1 MISNVATLELIV
13 IVLPQSI
20 EFFEPSIFE
29 RIVGGINLMGVRCS
43 NASFEKNI
51 FLFVR
56 ASSANSKFRLFF
68 SGFEVRCLWWCW
80 RAVQRLFLLLKSSGR
95 VYYDCYYY
103 PKGVGKEKG
112 TGRGRYREKKTPGS
126 GDPNTLEVTSPL
138 RTTFSEALGNTFSVA
153 LRMERR
159 TVIVFWVLH
168 VSNGLAD
175 SNYFD
180 GFRVWMG
187 RPIFFYVR

>member
-1 MISNVATLELIV
+1 MMYYNILL
-13 IVLPQSI
+13 QSI

-112 TGRGRYREKKTPGS
+112 TGRGRYREKRPHGRETLTPSSVVTILNSKDSFCEGYTRS
-126 GDPNTLEVTSPL
+126 G
-138 RTTFSEALGNTFSVA
+138 
-153 LRMERR
+153 
-159 TVIVFWVLH
+159 I
-168 VSNGLAD
+168 D
-175 SNYFD
+175 SY
-180 GFRVWMG
+180 
-187 RPIFFYVR
+187 

>member
-112 TGRGRYREKKTPGS
+112 TGRGRYREKRPHGRETLTPSSVVTILNSKDSFCEGYTRS
-126 GDPNTLEVTSPL
+126 G
-138 RTTFSEALGNTFSVA
+138 
-153 LRMERR
+153 
-159 TVIVFWVLH
+159 I
-168 VSNGLAD
+168 D
-175 SNYFD
+175 SW
-180 GFRVWMG
+180 RLS
-187 RPIFFYVR
+187 

>member
-1 MISNVATLELIV
+1 M
-13 IVLPQSI
+13 
-20 EFFEPSIFE
+20 FE
-29 RIVGGINLMGVRCS
+29 RKLW
-43 NASFEKNI
+43 KKY

-112 TGRGRYREKKTPGS
+112 TGRGRYREKRPHGRETLTPS
-126 GDPNTLEVTSPL
+126 SVVTILNSKDSFL
-138 RTTFSEALGNTFSVA
+138 SHSHFEWSVA
-153 LRMERR
+153 LQLFFECFVLRMDWLIR
-159 TVIVFWVLH
+159 IILMDFVFEWGGQFSFIF
-168 VSNGLAD
+168 VSFEVRAATAN
-175 SNYFD
+175 NYS
-180 GFRVWMG
+180 
-187 RPIFFYVR
+187 

>member
-1 MISNVATLELIV
+1 
-13 IVLPQSI
+13 
-20 EFFEPSIFE
+20 
-29 RIVGGINLMGVRCS
+29 MGVRCS

-68 SGFEVRCLWWCW
+68 SGFEVRCSWWCW

-112 TGRGRYREKKTPGS
+112 TGRGRYREKRPHGRETLTPSSVVTILNSKDSFCEGYTRS
-126 GDPNTLEVTSPL
+126 GIDIVAKNIRVFLSPSH
-138 RTTFSEALGNTFSVA
+138 FEWSVA
-153 LRMERR
+153 LQLFFECFGLRMDWLIR
-159 TVIVFWVLH
+159 IILMDFVFEWGGRFLFIF
-168 VSNGLAD
+168 VSFEVRAATAN
-175 SNYFD
+175 NYS
-180 GFRVWMG
+180 
-187 RPIFFYVR
+187 

>member
-1 MISNVATLELIV
+1 MLLEVLLQ
-13 IVLPQSI
+13 VLPQTI

-126 GDPNTLEVTSPL
+126 GDPNALKVISPL
-138 RTTFSEALGNTFSVA
+138 RNTFGDLESLQILENICNNHWVI
-153 LRMERR
+153 R
-159 TVIVFWVLH
+159 T
-168 VSNGLAD
+168 SNRASHCNCFLSASDFEWIGWFEL
-175 SNYFD
+175 F
-180 GFRVWMG
+180 
-187 RPIFFYVR
+187 

>member
-1 MISNVATLELIV
+1 
-13 IVLPQSI
+13 
-20 EFFEPSIFE
+20 
-29 RIVGGINLMGVRCS
+29 MGVRCS

-126 GDPNTLEVTSPL
+126 GDPNTLKGTPSL
-138 RTTFSEALGNTFSVA
+138 CNTFSALQGVPGELMVNAVFTVLEIFRFWKIFEIIIESFA

-159 TVIVFWVLH
+159 TAIVFWVLH
-168 VSNGLAD
+168 TSNGLAD
-175 SNYFD
+175 SNYFN
-180 GFRVWMG
+180 GFRVRMG
-187 RPIFFYVR
+187 RPIFIYFC